1 MRRRTRG
8 RRKDVRDVAMEDGPP
23 PLLQRTAR
31 QTWARSTKR
40 AKIALFPRSSQYDI
54 MRRLSNLLGL
64 RPGLRRQSSEEKV
77 QPEESL
83 SNRSQSLP
91 TKLRLSALSGGI
103 SRQNQSFRQGGGAAR
118 TSNGALSKVEPV
130 NDSKR
135 KTASQK
141 RRVQEDD
148 IALRKQVAELRQMC
162 DLRYGSDSFADR
174 QWNAVLGWVRNE
186 HTSASQIQAAF
197 RGEITRRKFA
207 AIDAERQ
214 GRKQQ
219 GESPSPHARSPRTPI
234 ATVYVEEVTVISE
247 PSPVEAKPTVHQD
260 IIELYERSLAPEPRA
275 ADASTADAGEQILD
289 LGAIGMLLELSA
301 SRSAS
306 RSASQSVEQQPRSVE
321 PPLRSVEQPVRP
333 PVIKSPPP
341 SDKSL
346 RRQVMESQHRYLQAL
361 EQQAEDMDAADADY
375 WT

>member
-1 MRRRTRG
+1 
-8 RRKDVRDVAMEDGPP
+8 
-23 PLLQRTAR
+23 
-31 QTWARSTKR
+31 
-40 AKIALFPRSSQYDI
+40 

-103 SRQNQSFRQGGGAAR
+103 SRRNQSFRQGGGAAR
-118 TSNGALSKVEPV
+118 TSNGALSSKVEPV
-130 NDSKR
+130 NESKR

-214 GRKQQ
+214 RRKQQ
-219 GESPSPHARSPRTPI
+219 GESPSPRARSPRTPI

-247 PSPVEAKPTVHQD
+247 PSPVETKPTVHQD

-301 SRSAS
+301 SQSAS

-333 PVIKSPPP
+333 PVINSPPP